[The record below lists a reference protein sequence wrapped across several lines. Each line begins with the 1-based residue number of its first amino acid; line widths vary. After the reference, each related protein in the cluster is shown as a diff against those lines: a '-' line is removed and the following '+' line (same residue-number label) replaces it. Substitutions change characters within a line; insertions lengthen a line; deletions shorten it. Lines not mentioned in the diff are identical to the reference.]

1 MFFNKFPKKLVMP
14 KSKYRFNHETLS
26 FIKVQFSFKQRLLKG
41 FTYMMA
47 TIVITIIYYSVFT
60 SFFDTP
66 KERGLRREKK
76 ELLFQFELLNGK
88 YNQIEAVL
96 KDIQQRDQNIYRTI
110 FEAEPIPM
118 SVRLAGFGG
127 ADRYSELE
135 GLSNSDIVIETTRKL
150 EYLAKQMYVQ
160 TKSFD
165 EIIDLAKNKE
175 EMIKCTPNIQPISNK
190 DLTRVA
196 SPFGVRIHPFYKVLK
211 MHSGMD
217 FTAPTGTEVY
227 ATGDGVVV
235 DTDRSK
241 RGYGNTVIIDHGFG
255 YKTLYAHLSEILVR
269 PGTKVRRGA
278 VIGLVGNT
286 GMSMAPHL
294 HYEVRK
300 LDEPINPI
308 NFYFND
314 LTPAEFDKLVV
325 LAANSGQSLD

>member
-1 MFFNKFPKKLVMP
+1 MP

-26 FIKVQFSFKQRLLKG
+26 FIKVRASFKDRIFRGL
-41 FTYMMA
+41 TYLMA
-47 TIVITIIYYSVFT
+47 TIVITIAYYSIYT

-66 KERGLRREKK
+66 KERGLKRERE
-76 ELLFQFELLNGK
+76 ELLLQFEVLNGK
-88 YNQIEAVL
+88 YSQVEAVL
-96 KDIQQRDQNIYRTI
+96 KDIQQRDENIYRTI
-110 FEAEPIPM
+110 FEAEPIPL
-118 SVRLAGFGG
+118 SIRNAGIGG
-127 ADRYSELE
+127 TDRYSELE
-135 GLSNSDIVIETTRKL
+135 GLSNSDIVIEATKKL
-150 EYLAKQMYVQ
+150 DQLAKQIYFQ

-165 EIIDLAKNKE
+165 EIIELAKNKE
-175 EMIKCTPNIQPISNK
+175 AMVRCVPNIQPLSNK

-196 SPFGVRIHPFYKVLK
+196 SPFGVRIHPYYKVLK

-227 ATGDGVVV
+227 ATGDGVVF
-235 DTDRSK
+235 DIDRSK

-286 GMSMAPHL
+286 GMSLAPHL
-294 HYEVRK
+294 HYEVRMN
-300 LDEPINPI
+300 DNPINPI

-314 LTPAEFDKLVV
+314 LSPQEYDRMIA

>member
-1 MFFNKFPKKLVMP
+1 MP

-26 FIKVQFSFKQRLLKG
+26 FIKVRPSLKEKIFKG
-41 FTYMMA
+41 GTYLMA
-47 TIVITIIYYSVFT
+47 TIVITITYYSIYT

-66 KERGLRREKK
+66 KERGLKREKQ
-76 ELLFQFELLNGK
+76 ELLLQFEILNGK
-88 YNQIEAVL
+88 YSQVEAVL
-96 KDIQQRDQNIYRTI
+96 KDIQQRDANIYRTI
-110 FEAEPIPM
+110 FEAEPIPL
-118 SVRLAGFGG
+118 SIRSAGMGG
-127 ADRYSELE
+127 VDLYSELE
-135 GLSNSDIVIETTRKL
+135 DLSNSEIVIESTKKL
-150 EYLAKQMYVQ
+150 DILAKQVYIQ

-165 EIIDLAKNKE
+165 EIIELAKNKE
-175 EMIKCTPNIQPISNK
+175 EMVRCVPNIQPLSNK
-190 DLTRVA
+190 DLTRMA
-196 SPFGVRIHPFYKVLK
+196 SPFGVRIHPYYKVLK

-227 ATGDGVVV
+227 ATGDGIVF

-286 GMSMAPHL
+286 GMSLAPHV
-294 HYEVRK
+294 HYEVR
-300 LDEPINPI
+300 LNDNPINPI

-314 LTPAEFDKLVV
+314 LTPEEYKKLIEMASQPTQSFD
-325 LAANSGQSLD
+325 

>member
-1 MFFNKFPKKLVMP
+1 MP
-14 KSKYRFNHETLS
+14 KSKYKFNHETLN
-26 FIKVQFSFKQRLLKG
+26 FIKVDHTLKDKAFKGLK
-41 FTYMMA
+41 FFLA
-47 TIVITIIYYSVFT
+47 TIVITIAYYSIYT

-66 KERGLRREKK
+66 KERGLRREKE
-76 ELLFQFELLNGK
+76 ELLLQFDILNGK

-96 KDIQQRDQNIYRTI
+96 KDIQQRDENIYRTI
-110 FEAEPIPM
+110 FEAEPIPL
-118 SVRLAGFGG
+118 SIRSAGFGG

-135 GLSNSDIVIETTRKL
+135 GLVNSDIVIESAKKIDKL
-150 EYLAKQMYVQ
+150 SKEVYVQ

-165 EIIDLAKNKE
+165 EIIALAKNKE
-175 EMIKCTPNIQPISNK
+175 LMTKSIPTIQPISNK

-211 MHSGMD
+211 MHTGMD
-217 FTAPTGTEVY
+217 FTSPSGTDVF

-235 DTDRSK
+235 DVDHSK

-269 PGTKVRRGA
+269 VGKTVKRGE
-278 VIGLVGNT
+278 VIGLVGST
-286 GMSMAPHL
+286 GMSLAPHL
-294 HYEVRK
+294 HYEVR
-300 LDEPINPI
+300 LNDNPINPI

-314 LTPAEFDKLVV
+314 LTPEEYDKMIA